1 MAMLE
6 VKDLEVYYGVIQAIK
21 GISFEVNKGEVIALI
36 GANGAGK
43 TTTLHTVTGLLTPK
57 KGQVIFEGKDITKV
71 PAHKIVSMG
80 MAHVPEGRRV
90 FAELSVYENLK
101 MGAYTRKD
109 KNEIEESLANVYK
122 RFPRLEERKNQMAG
136 TLSGGEQQMLAMGRA
151 LMSKPK
157 IILMDEPSMGLSPI
171 LVNEIFDIIR
181 SVSESGTTVL
191 LVEQNAKKA
200 LSIADRAYVL
210 ETGKIGLEGNAKGLL
225 EDDSI
230 KKAYL
235 GE

>member
-6 VKDLEVYYGVIQAIK
+6 VKDLEVYYGMIQAIK
-21 GISFEVNKGEVIALI
+21 GISFEVNEGEVIALI

-43 TTTLHTVTGLLTPK
+43 TTTLHTITGLLSPK
-57 KGQVIFEGKDITKV
+57 SGHVMFEGKDITNV

-90 FAELSVYENLK
+90 FAELSVYENLR
-101 MGAYTRKD
+101 MGAYSRKD
-109 KNEIEESLANVYK
+109 KNEIEASLKNVYK

-151 LMSKPK
+151 LMSKPR

-181 SVSESGTTVL
+181 AVSESGTTVL

-210 ETGKIGLEGNAKGLL
+210 ETGKIVLEGNAKDLL